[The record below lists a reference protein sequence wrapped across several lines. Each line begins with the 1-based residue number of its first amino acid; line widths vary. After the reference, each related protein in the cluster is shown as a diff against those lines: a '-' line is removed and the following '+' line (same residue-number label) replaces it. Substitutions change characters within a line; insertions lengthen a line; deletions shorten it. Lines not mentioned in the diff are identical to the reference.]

1 MLSLANAFNEED
13 LLNFE
18 KRINDLE
25 NGNETGIV
33 IEDKKPPTERSD
45 PSKSSNENQKIELI
59 IMDRE
64 YDVQYPHLIRKIPES
79 IPTIKVNS

>member
-1 MLSLANAFNEED
+1 MED
-13 LLNFE
+13 
-18 KRINDLE
+18 
-25 NGNETGIV
+25 
-33 IEDKKPPTERSD
+33 
-45 PSKSSNENQKIELI
+45 ENQKIELI